1 MTDRGKPAPEP
12 SLLAPGR
19 GGRWL
24 YPLLLALETVGAV
37 LLYSEGLPIYRKILA
52 DPGAYDPQTTF
63 VALGGAVL
71 IQVAYWARYRMR
83 PPEPRL
89 ANVLLAHI
97 LLFVSRLIFVLP
109 AAIFS
114 FLFIAKAVDVRM
126 PLSRYAF
133 ILFALFSLFCY
144 VLELE
149 LLGARIL
156 RPKER

>member
-1 MTDRGKPAPEP
+1 M
-12 SLLAPGR
+12 LAHGG

-24 YPLLLALETVGAV
+24 YPLLLALETIGAV
-37 LLYSEGLPIYRKILA
+37 LLYSEGLPIYRKTLA

-63 VALGGAVL
+63 VALSGAVL
-71 IQVAYWARYRMR
+71 IQAAYWVRYRMR
-83 PPEPRL
+83 PPEPRF

-114 FLFIAKAVDVRM
+114 FLFIAKAVELQM

-149 LLGARIL
+149 LLGARLL
-156 RPKER
+156 RAQER